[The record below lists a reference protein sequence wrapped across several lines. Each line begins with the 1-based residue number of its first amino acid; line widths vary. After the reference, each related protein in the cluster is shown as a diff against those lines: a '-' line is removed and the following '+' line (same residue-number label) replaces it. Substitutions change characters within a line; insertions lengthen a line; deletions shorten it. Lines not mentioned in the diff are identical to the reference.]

1 MIVEKR
7 SDKLFCFG
15 AVACFL
21 LFGGFELYRYF
32 NYYIRPVGWVS
43 GQTGPVLVFEAVL
56 CAVTVVILLAERK
69 LIRYLHLPWYLFCIL
84 LVFIRP
90 TWDTTVVGISLLWSV
105 ALVSL
110 TLLEVIFFFSI
121 IEKRF
126 DGKTTSK
133 WVWFVSVA
141 AQVLG
146 TACAMWRPG
155 RISRS
160 WIICQFGFFLALLAW
175 MAATIPALKKVAKF
189 QIWAAM
195 ASALSF
201 VAAPWISASNP
212 QPEVDGW
219 VVVVISYA
227 RFAVLGL
234 GVLLCSVWLRRKH
247 NMGWN
252 LEHKRKAELNPD
264 SIEIP
269 ENDTIVVVDD
279 E

>member
-1 MIVEKR
+1 MEKR
-7 SDKLFCFG
+7 SDKFFFFG

-43 GQTGPVLVFEAVL
+43 GQTGPLLVFEAGL
-56 CAVTVVILLAERK
+56 CVVTIVILLAERK
-69 LIRYLHLPWYLFCIL
+69 LSRYLHIPWYLFCFIL
-84 LVFIRP
+84 LFLRP
-90 TWDTTVVGISLLWSV
+90 RWDTAVVWNSLFEIVSV
-105 ALVSL
+105 VTL
-110 TLLEVIFFFSI
+110 TLLEVFFFFSF

-126 DGKTTSK
+126 DGKSAAK
-133 WVWFVSVA
+133 WAWFVSVA

-146 TACAMWRPG
+146 TACAMCRPG

-160 WIICQFGFFLALLAW
+160 WLMYQFAFFLALLAW
-175 MAATIPALKKVAKF
+175 MAATMPVLKKVAKY
-189 QIWAAM
+189 QVWVAL

-201 VAAPWISASNP
+201 VVTPWVSASNP
-212 QPEVDGW
+212 RPESAGW

-269 ENDTIVVVDD
+269 ENDTIVVVND